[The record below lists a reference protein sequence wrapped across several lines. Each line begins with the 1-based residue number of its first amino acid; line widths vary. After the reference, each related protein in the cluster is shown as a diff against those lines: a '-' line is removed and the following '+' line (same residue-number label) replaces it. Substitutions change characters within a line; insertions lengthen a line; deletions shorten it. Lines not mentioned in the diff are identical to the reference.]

1 MVKMIMY
8 YFPRFR
14 TETVTG
20 TTKQASISTI
30 GSFLR
35 NQSFPKNWHRAAA
48 PVTGEILGST
58 SNQVFAA
65 VPIFAGH
72 NDAQGN
78 FVPDT
83 PPPAPFDDNP
93 VSLNLAF
100 FRPSC

>member
-1 MVKMIMY
+1 MLA
-8 YFPRFR
+8 
-14 TETVTG
+14 G

-35 NQSFPKNWHRAAA
+35 NQSFPQNWHRAAA
-48 PVTGEILGST
+48 PVTGEDLGNT
-58 SNQVFAA
+58 SGQLFGAI
-65 VPIFAGH
+65 PIFAGH

-83 PPPAPFDDNP
+83 PPPAPFDAHP
-93 VSLNLAF
+93 VSLDLAC